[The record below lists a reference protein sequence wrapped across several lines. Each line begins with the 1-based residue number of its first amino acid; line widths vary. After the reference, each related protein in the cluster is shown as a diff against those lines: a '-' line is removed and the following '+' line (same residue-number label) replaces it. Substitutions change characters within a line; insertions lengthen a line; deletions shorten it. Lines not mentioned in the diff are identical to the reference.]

1 MHEYVSTSLPYDV
14 FSADEVA
21 QAAGVDVETV
31 RDALAAGY
39 VPSFRDYVATAD
51 ALTLVRVLSSGVTT
65 ISHERAPLFL
75 LTGRKRKGAAGLLAS
90 GAIHALA
97 ILALLL
103 VTSLGLLDAND
114 SEVTVKDPVPQKL
127 VYMVALGPGGGGGG
141 GGLKMPA
148 PPPKAQRKP
157 LVKLIKRTPSPVPQ
171 VRRTPPPPPP
181 PPVPQRP
188 PPPVEPPPQR
198 VEPLKVE
205 PPKPELPPA
214 VRAPV
219 VPVPTDPVDMP
230 GLVASRNTAPT
241 ASGGPGTGGGI
252 GTGAGTG
259 LGEGRG
265 SGIGPGQGGGTGG
278 GPYRPGSGI
287 QPPTLIREVKPSYTD
302 EARRRA
308 IEGDV
313 VLEIVVRRDGTVGD
327 VQVRRSLGAG
337 LEQRAIDAVRQWRFG
352 PARREGTPVDVVVE
366 VSVEFKLR

>member
-1 MHEYVSTSLPYDV
+1 MHEYVSPSLPYDV
-14 FSADEVA
+14 FSADEIA

-31 RDALAAGY
+31 RDTLAAGY
-39 VPSFRDYVATAD
+39 VPSFRDYVATAG
-51 ALTLVRVLSSGVTT
+51 ALTLVRVLSSGVAT
-65 ISHERAPLFL
+65 ITHERAPLFL
-75 LTGRKRKGAAGLLAS
+75 LTERKRNGAAGLLAS
-90 GAIHALA
+90 GAMHALA
-97 ILALLL
+97 VLAVVLI
-103 VTSLGLLDAND
+103 TSLGLLDAND

-181 PPVPQRP
+181 PVPRP
-188 PPPVEPPPQR
+188 PPPVEPPPLR

-205 PPKPELPPA
+205 PPRPELPPA

-241 ASGGPGTGGGI
+241 ASAGPGTGGGI
-252 GTGAGTG
+252 GTGSGTG

-278 GPYRPGSGI
+278 GPYRPGTGI
-287 QPPTLIREVKPSYTD
+287 QPPTLIREVKPTYTD

-327 VQVRRSLGAG
+327 VQVRRSLGSG

-352 PARREGTPVDVVVE
+352 PAKREGAPVDVVVE